1 MLAQKMKIA
10 VWSNLPTGGARRAL
24 HDHLTGLV
32 GKGHEVEHWRPPV
45 PNPDWM
51 KMPCP
56 EHEVPA
62 GIIGDET
69 SYLKR
74 VVKHIARP
82 TLAMRAMEAHAQ
94 VCADQ
99 MRGFDVLFANTCCQY
114 HSPFIGR
121 YFGGPKLL
129 YLQEPNRFL
138 YEALPRL
145 AWLGPE
151 GGVSWRRRL
160 RGVFDMVALRRQA
173 QAELANAKSFDR
185 ILVNSYFS
193 AESVAKV
200 YGLNAQVCY
209 LGIDLEKFTPSPM
222 LRESFVL
229 GVGAIATPKRLELA
243 IRGIGAMPSPRSK
256 LVWVGNYTDETYKA
270 SLDAL
275 AVEQGVELEW
285 RFLISDQELVGLMQR
300 AACVLYVPRLEPFG
314 YVPLEAAACGAS
326 VVTVREGGL
335 RETMAEIGYLADPTP
350 ESVAQQICR
359 VLENPTAA
367 REKALANIPG
377 IHAQWGLAAATDRLE
392 AHLLEI
398 TRRP

>member
-1 MLAQKMKIA
+1 MLAHKMKIA

-24 HDHLTGLV
+24 HDHVSGLV
-32 GKGHEVEHWRPPV
+32 AKGHHVECWRPPV
-45 PNPDWM
+45 PDPDWM
-51 KMPCP
+51 KMPCL

-74 VVKHIARP
+74 VIKHIARP
-82 TLAMRAMEAHAQ
+82 TLAMQAMQRHSQ
-94 VCADQ
+94 ICAEQ
-99 MRGFDVLFANTCCQY
+99 MAGFDVLFANTCCQY

-121 YFGGPKLL
+121 YFKGPKLL

-138 YEALPRL
+138 YEAHPRL

-151 GGVSWRRRL
+151 SGVSWRRRL

-173 QAELANAKSFDR
+173 QAELENAKSFDR

-193 AESVAKV
+193 AESVSKV
-200 YGLNAQVCY
+200 YGLDTQVCY
-209 LGIDLEKFTPSPM
+209 LGIDLEKFSSSPTP
-222 LRESFVL
+222 RESFIL

-243 IRGIGAMPSPRSK
+243 IRGVGALPSPRPK
-256 LVWVGNYTDETYKA
+256 LVWVGNYTDATYKI
-270 SLDAL
+270 SLDLL
-275 AVEQGVELEW
+275 ANIQGVDLEW

-359 VLENPTAA
+359 VLADPSLA
-367 REKALANIPG
+367 KANAQANIPE
-377 IHAQWGLAAATDRLE
+377 IHAKWGLAAATNRLE

>member
-1 MLAQKMKIA
+1 
-10 VWSNLPTGGARRAL
+10 
-24 HDHLTGLV
+24 
-32 GKGHEVEHWRPPV
+32 
-45 PNPDWM
+45 
-51 KMPCP
+51 
-56 EHEVPA
+56 
-62 GIIGDET
+62 
-69 SYLKR
+69 
-74 VVKHIARP
+74 
-82 TLAMRAMEAHAQ
+82 MRAMDQHSQ
-94 VCADQ
+94 TCAEQ
-99 MRGFDVLFANTCCQY
+99 MNGYDVLFANTCCQY

-121 YFGGPKLL
+121 YFDGPKLL

-151 GGVSWRRRL
+151 AGVSWRRRL

-173 QAELANAKSFDR
+173 EAELANAKSFDR

-200 YGLNAQVCY
+200 YGLNSSVCY
-209 LGIDLEKFTPSPM
+209 LGVDFETFIPGLLP
-222 LRESFVL
+222 RESFVL

-243 IRGIGAMPSPRSK
+243 IRGVGAMPLPRPK
-256 LVWVGNYTDETYKA
+256 LVWVGNYTDETYKT

-275 AVEQGVELEW
+275 AAEQGVELEW
-285 RFLISDQELVGLMQR
+285 KFLISDQELVKLMQR

-335 RETMAEIGYLADPTP
+335 RETMAEIGYVADPTP

-359 VLENPTAA
+359 VLEDPSAA
-367 REKALANIPG
+367 KAKALAKIPAL
-377 IHAQWGLAAATDRLE
+377 HAQWGLPTATDRLE

-398 TRRP
+398 TRRQ

>member
-24 HDHLTGLV
+24 HDHVTGLIP
-32 GKGHEVEHWRPPV
+32 KGHHLEHWRPPV
-45 PNPDWM
+45 PNPEWM
-51 KMPCP
+51 KLPCE

-62 GIIGDET
+62 GILGDET

-74 VVKHIARP
+74 VIKHIARP
-82 TLAMRAMEAHAQ
+82 TLAMQAMERHSQ
-94 VCADQ
+94 ICAEQ
-99 MRGFDVLFANTCCQY
+99 MNGFDVLFANTCCQY

-121 YFGGPKLL
+121 YFKGPKLL

-145 AWLGPE
+145 TWLGPE

-173 QAELANAKSFDR
+173 IAELESAKSFDR

-200 YGLNAQVCY
+200 YGLSSQVCY
-209 LGIDLEKFTPSPM
+209 LGIDLDKFTPSPM
-222 LRESFVL
+222 HRESFVL

-243 IRGIGAMPSPRSK
+243 IRGVGAMPGPRPK

-275 AVEQGVELEW
+275 AIQHGVDLEW
-285 RFLISDQELVGLMQR
+285 KFLISDIELVGLMQR

-335 RETMAEIGYLADPTP
+335 RETMTEIGFLADPTP
-350 ESVAQQICR
+350 ESIAQQICR
-359 VLENPTAA
+359 VLADPEEAKQ
-367 REKALANIPG
+367 KALANIPG